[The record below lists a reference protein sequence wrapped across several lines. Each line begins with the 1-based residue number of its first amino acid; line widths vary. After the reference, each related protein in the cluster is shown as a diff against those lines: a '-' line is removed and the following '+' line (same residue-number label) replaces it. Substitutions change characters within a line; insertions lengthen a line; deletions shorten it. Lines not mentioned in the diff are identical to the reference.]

1 MSSKGSDGDGSR
13 AVVRRSLV
21 MSEIYAQAAR
31 LFAQRGFAGTSLQD
45 IADAT
50 GFSRQALYH
59 YVKSK
64 NELFEQLVTDIT
76 RSPAAELHAINSR
89 DDLDARGKLHAIA
102 KALATHRAEH
112 PDSFLLAVRSEANF
126 PEELSNRHRE
136 GKRAV
141 LNEIVRVVDA
151 GQRAG
156 EFRQVDATIAALSIL
171 GMLNWVAWWYNPEG
185 RESAESIGQQIAEL
199 AVAVVACPPDE
210 GATASDP
217 GTAFAVLR
225 GNLDTLEHAVKS
237 ALASAPPP
245 GHGTNGRNPRPH
257 T

>member
-1 MSSKGSDGDGSR
+1 
-13 AVVRRSLV
+13 
-21 MSEIYAQAAR
+21 MSEIYAQAAA

-64 NELFEQLVTDIT
+64 SELFEHLVTDIT

-102 KALATHRAEH
+102 RALATHRAEH
-112 PDSFLLAVRSEANF
+112 PDSFLLAVRSEANL
-126 PEELSNRHRE
+126 PDELSEGHRE

-141 LNEIVRVVDA
+141 LDEIVRAVEA
-151 GQRAG
+151 GQRTG

-199 AVAVVACPPDE
+199 AVAVVACPPGTG
-210 GATASDP
+210 GATTDP
-217 GTAFAVLR
+217 DAAFAVLR
-225 GNLDTLEHAVKS
+225 SNLDTLERVVKS
-237 ALASAPPP
+237 SITSMPTSGRGANGHNLPTANLAASDSQDPKARYDDR
-245 GHGTNGRNPRPH
+245 TA
-257 T
+257 